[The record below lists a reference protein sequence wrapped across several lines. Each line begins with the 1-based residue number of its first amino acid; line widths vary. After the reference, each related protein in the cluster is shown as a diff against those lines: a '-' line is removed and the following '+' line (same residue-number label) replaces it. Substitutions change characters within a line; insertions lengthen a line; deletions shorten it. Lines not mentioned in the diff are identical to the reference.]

1 MHIIFSG
8 SVIKPVSA
16 GIGSSLTVYQN
27 PVLQTEPGESQLHT
41 QKKHRGRGKG
51 VDHGPPQHADG
62 T

>member
-1 MHIIFSG
+1 MEEMINGRMAVNAYDCPSH
-8 SVIKPVSA
+8 K
-16 GIGSSLTVYQN
+16 N